1 MAQLERMPDPV
12 SARVSMAVME
22 MELEP
27 RIVATGR
34 FGSPVGETEIKN
46 KKRHKKSGKTSRVCV
61 WVRKIEAR
69 ARA

>member
-1 MAQLERMPDPV
+1 
-12 SARVSMAVME
+12 

-34 FGSPVGETEIKN
+34 FGSPVGETEIK
-46 KKRHKKSGKTSRVCV
+46 KKKDINENGKTSRVCV

-69 ARA
+69 ARERGTSNKWWSG